1 MCVEMARYSII
12 DFVFVIEVLQ
22 IFGTESLDLRRI
34 KVSYCQYFSHQVS
47 APTKN

>member
-22 IFGTESLDLRRI
+22 IFGTESLDLCKI
-34 KVSYCQYFSHQVS
+34 KISYCQYFSHQVS